1 MIDRHKVGR
10 RAGADSVSWAAR
22 SGTLVAAAL
31 WGLALTVASAPAR
44 ADWAEVSSDHFVI
57 YGEQRP
63 EALRKFAERLEMFHA
78 AMCLSFKRDAPKPSP
93 SNRVTVYVVSNTREV
108 RELAD
113 SNNRFLGGLYMARA
127 GQSVALV
134 PRLSDTKSRVGDTTE
149 TTLFHEYAHHFMR
162 TMTAHTHPLWF
173 NEGFAEFFSSAR
185 FTDDQ
190 IGIGTPA
197 QHRAYDLAYAR
208 DVPIRDLLDYDGGA
222 SAKDS
227 RYDSFYGQ
235 AWALFHYLVFAP
247 ERAGQ
252 LPRYERLLAEGQSAL
267 QAAELAFGDLKQ
279 LDKDLEQ
286 YVQRRL
292 LRYLPI
298 KKKDLHV
305 GTITVRVLP
314 PAQAAMM
321 PVKVRS
327 RSGVSPAEAADV
339 VLEARRVAAAHPN
352 DAYVLTALA
361 EAEVDAERYD
371 EAIAAADR
379 ALTLEPNLVD
389 AHIQKGYALERKLQS
404 GAATP
409 EAWRTIRSQ
418 WVKANKVE
426 PDNPIPLI
434 GFYGSFLRQGAP
446 PTANA
451 IQGLERAL
459 SVAPFD
465 GSTRWMVAQQ
475 RLADGRLAAAAEAL
489 GPLAY
494 SPHPGEHTDAAR
506 QLLENVQAKL
516 ASPESGADQV
526 GQTE

>member
-1 MIDRHKVGR
+1 
-10 RAGADSVSWAAR
+10 
-22 SGTLVAAAL
+22 
-31 WGLALTVASAPAR
+31 
-44 ADWAEVSSDHFVI
+44 
-57 YGEQRP
+57 
-63 EALRKFAERLEMFHA
+63 MFHA
-78 AMCLSFKRDAPKPSP
+78 AMALSFKRDVARPSP
-93 SNRVTVYVVSNTREV
+93 SNRVTVYVVANTREV
-108 RELAD
+108 RELTD
-113 SNNRFLGGLYMARA
+113 SNNRFLGGLYMPRA

-134 PRLSDTKSRVGDTTE
+134 PRLSDIKSRAGDSTE

-162 TMTAHTHPLWF
+162 TMTSHTHPLWF
-173 NEGFAEFFSSAR
+173 SEGFAEFFSSAR

-252 LPRYERLLAEGQSAL
+252 LPRYEQLLSQGQPAL
-267 QAAELAFGDLKQ
+267 QAAETAFGDLKQ
-279 LDKDLEQ
+279 LEKDLDQ

-314 PAQAAMM
+314 AAQAAIM

-327 RSGVSPAEAADV
+327 RTGVSTEEAAEV
-339 VLEARRVAAAHPN
+339 VVEARRVAAAHPN
-352 DAYVLTALA
+352 DAFVLTALA
-361 EAEVDAERYD
+361 EAEFDSDHYDA
-371 EAIAAADR
+371 AIAAADR
-379 ALTLEPNLVD
+379 ALALDPKLID
-389 AHIQKGYALERKLQS
+389 AHIQKGYALEARLNS
-404 GAATP
+404 GDSP
-409 EAWRTIRSQ
+409 PDAWRTVRSQ

-434 GFYGSFLRQGAP
+434 GFYESFLGQGAP

-451 IQGLERAL
+451 ILGLERAL
-459 SVAPFD
+459 TVAPFD
-465 GSTRWMVAQQ
+465 GNTRWMVAQQ
-475 RLADGRLAAAAEAL
+475 RIADGRLAAAAEAL

-494 SPHPGEHTDAAR
+494 SPHPGEHTYAAR
-506 QLLENVQAKL
+506 KLLEEVQSKV
-516 ASPESGADQV
+516 ASGQGDVDQV
-526 GQTE
+526 GQID